1 MPFHVVWRRVSA
13 YWKKRIVRGAVALLV
28 FAGVF
33 FLQYRLANIP
43 LPVDVE
49 ASNKFTIP
57 PIMLGQEELVIE
69 GPVIDPASHQLLYHE
84 GKPTESVSVMFDQA
98 RLSEDTIEFYDIKQ
112 VTPSIPAQITYDT
125 YVPDYKRPKP
135 KLTVRP
141 KPSPTPEAKAAEAC
155 QTNVRVELANKEK
168 PPAEIHFFQKDRG
181 REFFR
186 HLEMKASGA
195 ELVVQIETLSPPEND
210 SNDSADE
217 GMVEEDR
224 AATEED
230 ETAMPACL
238 KSLKL
243 KSQTTGEANVKIP
256 ADSPIVAIPATDSTF
271 KFHFLPLPLHGNSPS
286 WGGKDGFY
294 EAFTLGPP
302 VGAPVIQAHGV
313 SIKAFDGSIILS
325 IRAADAKSP
334 LRVNKLEVGEDQLKA
349 SISGRGFVTI
359 KGEEITVDLL
369 ERIKKYPLIAGLFL
383 VANAGLI
390 AWFTRLIRSLF
401 PSQR

>member
-1 MPFHVVWRRVSA
+1 MPFHVVWRRVRG

-28 FAGVF
+28 FAGVL

-69 GPVIDPASHQLLYHE
+69 GLVIDPASHQLLYHE
-84 GKPTESVSVMFDQA
+84 GKPTESVSVTFDQA
-98 RLSEDTIEFYDIKQ
+98 RLSEDTIRLYDIKQ
-112 VTPSIPAQITYDT
+112 VTPPTPAQINYDT
-125 YVPDYKRPKP
+125 YVPENKRPKP
-135 KLTVRP
+135 KPTLKP
-141 KPSPTPEAKAAEAC
+141 KPSPTPEAKVIEAC

-195 ELVVQIETLSPPEND
+195 ELVVQIVTLSPAEND

-217 GMVEEDR
+217 AAVEDDQG
-224 AATEED
+224 ATEED
-230 ETAMPACL
+230 ETAPPACL
-238 KSLKL
+238 KSLRL
-243 KSQTTGEANVKIP
+243 KSQTIGEANVKIP
-256 ADSPIVAIPATDSTF
+256 PDSSMVAIPATDSTF
-271 KFHFLPLPLHGNSPS
+271 MFHFLPLPGNSPS

-313 SIKAFDGSIILS
+313 SIKAFDGSVVLS

-359 KGEEITVDLL
+359 RGEEITVDLL
-369 ERIKKYPLIAGLFL
+369 ERIKKYPIIAALFL

-390 AWFTRLIRSLF
+390 AWLARLIRSLF